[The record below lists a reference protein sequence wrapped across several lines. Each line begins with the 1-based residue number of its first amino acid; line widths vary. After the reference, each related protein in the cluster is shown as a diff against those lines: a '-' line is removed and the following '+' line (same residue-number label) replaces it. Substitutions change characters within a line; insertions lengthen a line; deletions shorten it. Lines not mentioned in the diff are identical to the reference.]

1 MKRFVLS
8 GSLLGMVLLVAGC
21 SETTSPVQAGEP
33 LFSNHKNGGGTTETD
48 PTAKFYIP
56 AARGSLGIWG
66 DGLFADVAKLDGYTG
81 FSRYGEKDCGVHSKI
96 FYTGSGDAI
105 MHTSNPRYSDK
116 KCTDY
121 PRKIKI
127 DFSKPLTEG
136 LAPGEVETVEAFVN
150 TLDVQDNTTSDG
162 TGPIVGTEDR
172 PLNLSLTGSKTC
184 DGLRFRPTL
193 PAYNNMA
200 TGVENVEVTRVD
212 VKTWRVR
219 TKADE
224 LDSNGNVLRYHAK
237 AACLKND
244 VIVGT
249 YHMPVDFYIVAD
261 QPLPL

>member
-1 MKRFVLS
+1 MKRSILS
-8 GSLLGMVLLVAGC
+8 GSLLGAVLLVAGC
-21 SETTSPVQAGEP
+21 SDTTSPVQPGEP
-33 LFSNHKNGGGTTETD
+33 LFAKPGSGITETD
-48 PTAKFYIP
+48 PTARFYIP
-56 AARGSLGIWG
+56 TSPDGLGIWG
-66 DGLFADVAKLDGYTG
+66 DGLFANLDGYTG
-81 FSRYGEKDCGVHSKI
+81 TSRYGEKDCGVHSKI

-105 MHTSNPRYSDK
+105 MHTSNSRYSDR

-136 LAPGEVETVEAFVN
+136 LAPGGVETVEAFVN

-162 TGPIVGTEDR
+162 TGPIVGTQDR

-200 TGVENVEVTRVD
+200 TGVDNVEVTRVNER
-212 VKTWRVR
+212 TWRVR
-219 TKADE
+219 TKADVV
-224 LDSNGNVLRYHAK
+224 DSNGNVLTYNAK

-249 YHMPVDFYIVAD
+249 YHMPVGFYIVAD
-261 QPLPL
+261 RDLPL